1 MMEIIRALDRALRF
15 ITADYWFITVYGEEV
30 N

>member
-1 MMEIIRALDRALRF
+1 MEIIRALDKVLRF